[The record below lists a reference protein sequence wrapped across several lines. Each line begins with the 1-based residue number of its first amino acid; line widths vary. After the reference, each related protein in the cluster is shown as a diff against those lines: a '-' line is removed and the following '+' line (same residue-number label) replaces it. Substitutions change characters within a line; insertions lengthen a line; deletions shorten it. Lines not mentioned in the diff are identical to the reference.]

1 MVANIVLNWKL
12 LDGVGPQEM
21 SAEVNTLTGNQSDT
35 TYQDGIESHFV
46 DEILFGI
53 FKVYSSCNDTYCS
66 NRQKQINE
74 YMKILF
80 YLYVHVVRY

>member
-35 TYQDGIESHFV
+35 TYQNGIESHSYHFKNFV
-46 DEILFGI
+46 DEILFAI
-53 FKVYSSCNDTYCS
+53 FKVYSCCNDDYWP
-66 NRQKQINE
+66 NPQNKINE
-74 YMKILF
+74 
-80 YLYVHVVRY
+80 